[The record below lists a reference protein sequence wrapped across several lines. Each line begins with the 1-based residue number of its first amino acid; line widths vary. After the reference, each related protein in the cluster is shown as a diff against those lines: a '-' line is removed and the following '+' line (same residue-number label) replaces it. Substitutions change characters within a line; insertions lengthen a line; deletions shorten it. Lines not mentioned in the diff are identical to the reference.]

1 MALGYALPR
10 VPGVS
15 GAGSLKHVRLAALL
29 FAVHPVHAETV
40 AGIVGQADSLACV
53 LFCFALAFYALG
65 LRPDSRLGP
74 LWVSLAFALA
84 LLATLAKEVG
94 ASVVGC
100 FVALD
105 WLLPHGKAAGGRWRA
120 WPPKLVRLASCLA
133 FLFSY
138 VRLRGLLMGGDHLVP
153 MIYERKVENPLPFL
167 GGGARFLTTLY
178 IQARYAGLLLFPLHL
193 SADWSHACLGT
204 VDTVQDPRNLLSA
217 ALYLGTAFVAF
228 QARPWCFSWS
238 RAGFSGPLAWRVTSF
253 YIALAALPF
262 LPASNIFFPVGTF
275 IGERLLYLP
284 SVGFCLLAAMG
295 LLRLPVGRRRALVG
309 GLLVVCTMRTWLQV
323 AVWRD
328 DKSLW
333 EAAERSCPRSA
344 KVQSQLG
351 ILAENE
357 GRYRDAVRHSSL
369 AQEIEPTY
377 CDPTYNIALARWR
390 QPDQMLL
397 AVDAFREALQC
408 KWTRPAAHQNLGKI
422 VKHMLKVEPR
432 NGLWLEVAGDLHLAA
447 QARTAAVASFSA
459 AAEAFWLTGDLERA
473 LSVAKRSS
481 VLVRGAG
488 PEACQMKRLSR
499 PFSEECGYE
508 VEWELRS
515 RRCFALQSTAVAG
528 LGAAAAEG
536 SGGGGGSGDPHK
548 AKEGLIGRYIEE
560 HLAACRDSYGHHVA
574 MHLMLAAAPDNA
586 VLQREWGGL
595 MQLHGKS
602 SAAVEHLHASV
613 LLFFEARELGE
624 DGALQSLRC
633 LFELDESL
641 ACSLAARAAALAAAS
656 SRSAESLAFARLR
669 ERWACG
675 EEEEEAGV

>member
-1 MALGYALPR
+1 
-10 VPGVS
+10 
-15 GAGSLKHVRLAALL
+15 LAALL

-40 AGIVGQADSLACV
+40 AGIVGQADALACV
-53 LFCFALAFYALG
+53 LFCFALAFYARG
-65 LRPDSRLGP
+65 LRSDSRLGA

-105 WLLPHGKAAGGRWRA
+105 WLLPHDKAAGGRWRA
-120 WPPKLVRLASCLA
+120 WPPKLLRLAGCLA
-133 FLFSY
+133 FLFAY
-138 VRLRGLLMGGDHLVP
+138 VRLRGLLMGDNHLVP

-204 VDTVQDPRNLLSA
+204 VDAVQDPRNLLSA
-217 ALYLGTAFVAF
+217 ALYLGAAFVAF

-238 RAGFSGPLAWRVTSF
+238 LAGFTGPLAWRVASF
-253 YIALAALPF
+253 YIVLGALPF

-284 SVGFCLLAAMG
+284 SVGFCLLVAMG
-295 LLRLPVGRRRALVG
+295 LLRLPMGGRRRALVG
-309 GLLVVCTMRTWLQV
+309 GLLVVCAMRTWLHV

-333 EAAERSCPRSA
+333 EAAERICPRSA

-377 CDPTYNIALARWR
+377 CDPTYNIALARWK
-390 QPDQMLL
+390 QPNQMLP

-408 KWTRPAAHQNLGKI
+408 KWTRPAAYQNLGKI

-432 NGLWLEVAGDLHLAA
+432 NGLWLEVTGDLQLAA
-447 QARTAAVASFSA
+447 QGRTAAVASFFA
-459 AAEAFWLTGDLERA
+459 AAEAFWLAGDLERA
-473 LSVAKRSS
+473 LSVAKRGS
-481 VLVRGAG
+481 VLVRGAC
-488 PEACQMKRLSR
+488 PEACRTKRLSR
-499 PFSEECGYE
+499 PFSEEYGYE

-515 RRCFALQSTAVAG
+515 RRCFALQSTVVSG

-536 SGGGGGSGDPHK
+536 PGGGGGSGDPHE

-560 HLAACRDSYGHHVA
+560 HLAACRHSYGHHVA
-574 MHLMLAAAPDNA
+574 MHLMLAAEPDNA
-586 VLQREWGGL
+586 VLQREWGEV

-602 SAAVEHLHASV
+602 SAAVEHLHAST
-613 LLFFEARELGE
+613 LLFFKARELGE
-624 DGALQSLRC
+624 DGALLSLRR
-633 LFELDESL
+633 LFELDETL
-641 ACSLAARAAALAAAS
+641 ACSLAARAAALAAAL
-656 SRSAESLAFARLR
+656 SRSVESLAFARLR